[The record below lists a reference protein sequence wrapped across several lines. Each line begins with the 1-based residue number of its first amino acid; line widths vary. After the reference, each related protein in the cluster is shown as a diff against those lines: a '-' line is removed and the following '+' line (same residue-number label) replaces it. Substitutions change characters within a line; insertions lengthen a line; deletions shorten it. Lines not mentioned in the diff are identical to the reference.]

1 MAIRIIR
8 NRKGDALRCKPSAS
22 ATFNTADRQA
32 LLAKGWDISPITDKF
47 LSETAFPPQGEAG
60 EVDELD

>member
-8 NRKGDALRCKPSAS
+8 NRKGDALRCKPAAS
-22 ATFNTADRQA
+22 TTFNTADRQA
-32 LLAKGWDISPITDKF
+32 LLAKGWEISPISDKY

-60 EVDELD
+60 EVSELD